1 MVKGNFGP
9 RGRGAARWS
18 ACGHGRGRDLRWRE
32 RRRQQHGCHRRCR
45 RRRHGGLGRRR
56 HRRCPRGARP
66 GGTRA
71 RGRRGMDGTALF
83 GDFPGY
89 RGHVSLDGDSAV
101 RGDPGNGFVFAADD
115 PWDTRPGTAEP
126 TSLVGGPPAAGQTG
140 RVCAHVLPGPGVTG
154 AEDRRLLGLRGQ
166 GRGHRKVRGGAWWH
180 VSAAEPALRGTGAR
194 PHRIPIVPSTTMP
207 REVRRTE
214 RLPDQERPPVS
225 VETLIVPKDR
235 SHTRRPNSVGR
246 K

>member
-1 MVKGNFGP
+1 
-9 RGRGAARWS
+9 
-18 ACGHGRGRDLRWRE
+18 
-32 RRRQQHGCHRRCR
+32 
-45 RRRHGGLGRRR
+45 
-56 HRRCPRGARP
+56 
-66 GGTRA
+66 
-71 RGRRGMDGTALF
+71 MDGPALF

-101 RGDPGNGFVFAADD
+101 RGNPGNGFVFAADD

-154 AEDRRLLGLRGQ
+154 AEDRRLLGLRGKGVGTAKQ
-166 GRGHRKVRGGAWWH
+166 GGLVACISRR
-180 VSAAEPALRGTGAR
+180 TGPPR
-194 PHRIPIVPSTTMP
+194 DGCPSSPHPD
-207 REVRRTE
+207 EVRRTE

-235 SHTRRPNSVGR
+235 SQTRRPNSVGR

>member
-1 MVKGNFGP
+1 
-9 RGRGAARWS
+9 
-18 ACGHGRGRDLRWRE
+18 
-32 RRRQQHGCHRRCR
+32 
-45 RRRHGGLGRRR
+45 
-56 HRRCPRGARP
+56 
-66 GGTRA
+66 
-71 RGRRGMDGTALF
+71 MDGPALF

-154 AEDRRLLGLRGQ
+154 AEDRRLLGLRGK
-166 GRGHRKVRGGAWWH
+166 GRGHRKVRGAWWH

-194 PHRIPIVPSTTMP
+194 PHRIPTKYAAPSGFPTRSGPPFLWKLSSSPKIGHTP
-207 REVRRTE
+207 E
-214 RLPDQERPPVS
+214 DQ
-225 VETLIVPKDR
+225 TL
-235 SHTRRPNSVGR
+235 SVGSDVGLGQENR
-246 K
+246 GYERMLSVPDAPHER